1 MLQETGTIVRIEA
14 DALWVET
21 LQKTA
26 CQSCSAQ
33 KGCGQNTLAKA
44 LSSSTVIRVLL
55 DGQSAKKFQLDQQV
69 VIGIPDDVVVKGSL
83 LIYLLPLIML
93 IVFASAGFHL
103 VPSDGVAAIGAVLG
117 LIAGGLLVRWRS
129 ETTRHDPRLQPVLL
143 DC

>member
-33 KGCGQNTLAKA
+33 KGCGQHTLAKA
-44 LSSSTVIRVLL
+44 LSSSAVIRVLL
-55 DGQSAKKFQLDQQV
+55 DGKSPENFKLDQQV
-69 VIGIPDDVVVKGSL
+69 IIGIPEGVVVNGSL
-83 LIYLLPLIML
+83 LIYFLPLIML
-93 IVFASAGFHL
+93 IVFAALGFHL
-103 VPSDGVAAIGAVLG
+103 LPSDGAAAAGAFIGLVT
-117 LIAGGLLVRWRS
+117 GGLLVRWRS
-129 ETTRHDPRLQPVLL
+129 DATRHDPRLQPVLM